1 MEEGREREREEV
13 TVKGPYLALL
23 SAVGRARRVDK
34 IAATEDP
41 ELLAFLYL
49 AAGEDRR
56 LIRVVDMLA
65 SISTARFL
73 ENLTPEQQLL
83 LAAGG
88 EAMRMIRAKR
98 EFSVEEGGE
107 GEEGDGI

>member
-1 MEEGREREREEV
+1 MGEREGEEV

-23 SAVGRARRVDK
+23 SAVGKARRVDK
-34 IAATEDP
+34 VSATEDP

-49 AAGEDRR
+49 AAGDDRR
-56 LIRVVDMLA
+56 FRKIVDMLA

-88 EAMRMIRAKR
+88 EALKMIRARR
-98 EFSVEEGGE
+98 EFQIEEEGE
-107 GEEGDGI
+107 I